1 MKFSFSI
8 KMATNDTFF
17 PPWQGQYDY
26 FNDYSG
32 YGFSSTLLLANKW
45 GTYPALADVWVTV
58 NIIQMMLL
66 TTGVGINSYFLHRA
80 KDAPGANYVETET
93 TTQTVRILLVIN
105 PFLTMTWLLI
115 TAGINT
121 MIGLGLEFSAPVAGF
136 ILIHALLE
144 FAIIVLRILVIIN
157 VDQQGLLRVKY
168 ILIAIGGALAM
179 LSLTTNDI
187 YYRLAFSGIALISDI
202 GNIIVSPIMTWK
214 ICKLLNNDTSRVKTV
229 EILGMIFSYIH
240 FLIYY
245 PTAIMTVY
253 GYFELAGSF
262 MTVFTLLNLILE
274 GYYIYKSRLRIGDNK
289 HITYVILPV

>member
-1 MKFSFSI
+1 
-8 KMATNDTFF
+8 MATNDTFF

-121 MIGLGLEFSAPVAGF
+121 MIGFGLQFSAPVAGF

-144 FAIIVLRILVIIN
+144 FAIMVLRMLVIIN
-157 VDQQGLLRVKY
+157 VDQQGLLRAKY

-214 ICKLLNNDTSRVKTV
+214 IFKLLNNDTSRVKTV
-229 EILGMIFSYIH
+229 EVLGMIFSYIH
-240 FLIYY
+240 VLIYY

-253 GYFELAGSF
+253 GYFKLAGSF
-262 MTVFTLLNLILE
+262 MTAFTVLNLILE
-274 GYYIYKSRLRIGDNK
+274 SYYIYKSRLRIGDNK

>member
-1 MKFSFSI
+1 
-8 KMATNDTFF
+8 MATNDTFF